1 MSAEILH
8 VLLILRNQV
17 KIYHWQ
23 TMSFGRHKATDDLVD
38 RLDDNIDKFTE
49 AYMGRYGRPKFT
61 SKTGKLQVYD
71 ATDKKAPQLLSEI
84 VQWLTRDLTRL
95 LKKED
100 TDLLNIRDEILGD
113 VQQAR
118 YLFTLH

>member
-8 VLLILRNQV
+8 VMLILRNQI
-17 KIYHWQ
+17 KLYHWQ
-23 TMSFGRHKATDDLVD
+23 TMSFGRHKSTDDLVD

-61 SKTGKLQVYD
+61 AKTGNIQIYDSNDARAPKLLTEAAKWLSKD
-71 ATDKKAPQLLSEI
+71 LPKLLN
-84 VQWLTRDLTRL
+84 
-95 LKKED
+95 KED
-100 TDLLNIRDEILGD
+100 SDLLNIRDEILGD
-113 VQQAR
+113 IQQAR

>member
-1 MSAEILH
+1 
-8 VLLILRNQV
+8 
-17 KIYHWQ
+17 
-23 TMSFGRHKATDDLVD
+23 MSFGRHKATDDLVD